1 MNKNA
6 YAEESETVWK
16 AMREV
21 EKCEVLCTP
30 VKYSGKL

>member
-6 YAEESETVWK
+6 YAEESETVLK